1 MYQMSAVGSNL
12 RTDRNGI
19 LETVRNQLG
28 YCAAD
33 AYTKDT
39 NSPSVV
45 LVGDGIT
52 LDSIGYKLS
61 DFLTSATTVTFNR
74 ELIGCLLFT

>member
-1 MYQMSAVGSNL
+1 MSVVGSTL

-19 LETVRNQLG
+19 LVTVRNQLG

-33 AYTKDT
+33 AQAKSST
-39 NSPSVV
+39 SPSVV
-45 LVGDGIT
+45 FVGDGIT

-74 ELIGCLLFT
+74 EFIGCLLFT